1 RFIADPCSPES
12 GARLYRTGDLVRL
25 CADGQLAFLGR
36 VDDQIKIAGY
46 RIEPAE
52 IVHALEKYTGI
63 QSSIVIAREDV
74 PGSKKLVAYVVAA
87 KESDLTDEKLRTFL
101 GKWLPAYMIP
111 ALFVRLEALPI
122 TPNGKVDRAAL
133 PAPSA
138 DNVLRE
144 TMSEPKTAIE
154 DRLAGI
160 LSKLLALDKIGLEDN
175 F

>member
-1 RFIADPCSPES
+1 
-12 GARLYRTGDLVRL
+12 
-25 CADGQLAFLGR
+25 
-36 VDDQIKIAGY
+36 
-46 RIEPAE
+46 
-52 IVHALEKYTGI
+52 
-63 QSSIVIAREDV
+63 
-74 PGSKKLVAYVVAA
+74 
-87 KESDLTDEKLRTFL
+87 
-101 GKWLPAYMIP
+101 MIP

-175 F
+175 FFTLGGHSLLGTQLIGRIREAFGIEVSLRTVFDSPTLAELSAEIERLLMAKLDSMSEEEVSRLLSQRNGAQPEESAL